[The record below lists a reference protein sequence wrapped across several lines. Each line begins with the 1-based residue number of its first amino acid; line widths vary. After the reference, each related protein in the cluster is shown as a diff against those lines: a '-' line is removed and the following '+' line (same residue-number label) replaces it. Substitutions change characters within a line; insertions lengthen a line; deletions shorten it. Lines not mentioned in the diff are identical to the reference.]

1 MKNNKPLIIYFD
13 MFKWYLAY
21 FFGIMGVVIAV
32 NFTINSLISN
42 IGNITINVGMKNLP
56 SNFVIGSIIFAFIYA
71 LFSSTYYNDIMMTFS
86 IPKNLIIKTQNIYNL
101 IVLAISTT
109 IFNLAL
115 FSFDTYNR
123 FNILIIS
130 LFLFYTLINILN
142 FFSFIGKRY
151 NWMFVIGY
159 LLIFI
164 TVYLLTMNYITLAIA
179 QGFYV
184 IYLVIFT
191 TIFNAILIFF
201 NTRNFKKIELIK
213 WGVLYEN

>member
-1 MKNNKPLIIYFD
+1 MKNNKPLIIYGE
-13 MFKWYLAY
+13 MFKWFLTY
-21 FFGIMGVVIAV
+21 FFGIMGVIVAV
-32 NFTINSLISN
+32 NFAIHN
-42 IGNITINVGMKNLP
+42 ILTLFGNITMDVAVNNFEANLLI
-56 SNFVIGSIIFAFIYA
+56 SSVVLIFVYS
-71 LFSSTYYNDIMMTFS
+71 LLSSTYYNDIMMTFS
-86 IPKNLIIKTQNIYNL
+86 IPKNLIIKTQSIYNL

-123 FNILIIS
+123 FNILIVS

-142 FFSFIGKRY
+142 FFSFIGKRF

-191 TIFNAILIFF
+191 TIINAILIFF

-213 WGVLYEN
+213 

>member
-32 NFTINSLISN
+32 NFTINSLLSN

-56 SNFVIGSIIFAFIYA
+56 SNFVLGSIIFAFIYA
-71 LFSSTYYNDIMMTFS
+71 LLSSTYYNDIMMTFS
-86 IPKNLIIKTQNIYNL
+86 LPKNLIIKTQSIYNL
-101 IVLAISTT
+101 IVVLISTT
-109 IFNLAL
+109 LFNLSL
-115 FSFDTYNR
+115 LSFDIYNR
-123 FNILIIS
+123 LNILIIS
-130 LFLFYTLINILN
+130 FFLIYTLINILN
-142 FFSFIGKRY
+142 FFSFIGKRF
-151 NWMFVIGY
+151 NWLFVIGY

-191 TIFNAILIFF
+191 TIINAILIFF

-213 WGVLYEN
+213 